1 MLYNEE
7 FTISRKIWMVA
18 NHPLDKCVLNWC
30 GILREEEET
39 SSWPGWLTWLI
50 VFSLYKSIYIYIL
63 MYRAYLP
70 PPLPRVTKKII
81 FYFREI
87 FFENLFVF
95 FYIMWCKHK
104 ILLFRKNCFCNFV
117 TFSRNCF
124 CRSSTPPPPRPTLL
138 LARFRIDLVSRTV
151 EHIKLK
157 QAEKPAGVYAGF
169 KE

>member
-1 MLYNEE
+1 MYKEE

-30 GILREEEET
+30 GILREADEGGGELET

-70 PPLPRVTKKII
+70 PPLPRVSKKII
-81 FYFREI
+81 FYFCEI
-87 FFENLFVF
+87 LFENLFVF

-124 CRSSTPPPPRPTLL
+124 CRSSTPPPLGPHTHSTQLDILL
-138 LARFRIDLVSRTV
+138 FIKRILIAWNEISMLCSST
-151 EHIKLK
+151 
-157 QAEKPAGVYAGF
+157 
-169 KE
+169 